1 MASDLS
7 KDQFRGLL
15 IPDPRLS
22 TIWTGQSSFNQADPQ
37 PGIPAAQGNYNLSLT
52 SSGAQS
58 ANTEFRVRTM
68 GAGTPSKV
76 GPGSFAWKHSAD
88 ADTAY
93 RGWDVPNVITGFESI
108 TWSDADSAIH
118 PTVVTLDDQTVI
130 CAYHRKQ
137 NSGTENTICVRV
149 MSPGSSSFGSE
160 IELFA
165 EVGAL
170 TAAIQFTFGQHLVK
184 MANDRVLLYYFTHNG
199 TVGNIRAYE
208 STDKGATWSIA
219 ASTVLR
225 NPISVT
231 NAAASAAATTD
242 KLSRIRAAY
251 GGGQVLLMVGVKS
264 DNTNLENRELW
275 KQYASDS
282 DGLFF
287 EKVEDAPEVTS
298 GLSTKNI
305 FYELSK
311 FDVLYQGGSFV
322 VSSTQNP
329 TGISQSTVSLAR
341 IGSAFQNLTSGSYV
355 STADLGIRFNQIT
368 SGVYFYEDELTMCTG
383 GDGKIYIYAVGV
395 VNNSSLA
402 RYGVCFMSKDDAES
416 IEFLGDSNE
425 IVGDD
430 AGEINPGGVWWSY
443 GNNSTA
449 PKNYA
454 VTFARGRVL
463 LLANHRADPGNEDD
477 SLSMIP
483 IGGSSTTT
491 MPSIDG
497 YNDETKRGA
506 WDYNWLPFD
515 IPGGAASAGYWT
527 KTTTGGTEALTSAK
541 LVLTTGASQSLYY
554 SSSPTTSVFTEGL
567 IVRFSLSCTP
577 ADLTKRHI
585 AVRIRLSTGGG
596 SPIDDY
602 DVTIAFYPGKF
613 LVYDNNG
620 SSQIGSDVALDMT
633 TEREF
638 IVAMKGGVSG
648 SGAGDG
654 KYQVWYRTKNSE
666 SDREWTKS
674 IGSTTVHN
682 NIITPAGTNLARWGH
697 IISGA
702 GVSRWSEFHL
712 SKGHSAGEN
721 IVEQTNPTGLWA
733 KPYAPI
739 GYRAYLSGG
748 TYITAHGGPARKNDL
763 YFVDTRYGYPIS
775 RILFSESQTPRVAW
789 RSTDLTQK
797 TIALALDN
805 TILGTD
811 DSFPGNDVIG
821 ISLVGINWKTGEL
834 QGYNSGTASWA
845 TIAEIDSASGM
856 SSLGWTREGG
866 SVMPGGGSSGSQY
879 LYTAEFAGGTF
890 GLQDGT
896 GTNLRKIVTNTGGK
910 WSGST
915 VQKLPTVLLDGA
927 AASDRSSGSLGYIM
941 SPNVTVIAK
950 LNGAKYAGYRLMIDA
965 QSTVDGYFEIGTMV
979 VGWVEAFGRQYSRGR
994 IIETTANTSVVAR
1007 TDGTTTSKNYGPS
1020 QRVVQ
1025 FSWTDGVDVSS
1036 VQGSS
1041 PDPDYILGS
1050 SDGSA
1055 KPIASVGDVPYQIEG
1070 IVRMMNGPDKAVVY
1084 LPSVDKSGNT
1094 ITLNRRHQFVAGR
1107 LTSPARLESVVGDE
1121 NADPGEVFRVA
1132 TVSIE
1137 EIV

>member
-7 KDQFRGLL
+7 KAQFRGLL

-22 TIWTGQSSFNQADPQ
+22 TIWEGQSSFNQADPQ
-37 PGIPAAQGNYNLSLT
+37 PGIPAAQGSYSLSLT
-52 SSGAQS
+52 SSGTQS
-58 ANTEFRVRTM
+58 ANTEFRVRTV
-68 GAGTPSKV
+68 GAGTPSKN

-88 ADTAY
+88 SSTSY

-108 TWSDADSAIH
+108 TWSDANSAIH

-149 MSPGSSSFGSE
+149 MSPGSSTFGSE

-165 EVGAL
+165 EVGAP
-170 TAAIQFTFGQHLVK
+170 TAAIQFTFGQHLLK
-184 MANDRVLLYYFTHNG
+184 MPGDRVLLYYFTHNG

-219 ASTVLR
+219 ANTVLR
-225 NPISVT
+225 DPIPVT
-231 NAAASAAATTD
+231 NSPASAGATTD

-264 DNTNLENRELW
+264 DNTNLTNRELW

-287 EKVEDAPEVTS
+287 EKVEDAPESVS
-298 GLSTKNI
+298 SIASQNI

-322 VSSTQNP
+322 VGSTQNHVNS
-329 TGISQSTVSLAR
+329 GNNTVSLAK
-341 IGSAFQNLTSGSYV
+341 IGSAFQNLTSSSHI
-355 STADLGIRFNQIT
+355 STSNLGVAFNQIT
-368 SGVYFYEDELTMCTG
+368 SGVYFYEDELTMCAG
-383 GDGKIYIYAVGV
+383 DDGKIYIYTIGV
-395 VNNSSLA
+395 VNNSSLN

-416 IEFLGDSNE
+416 IEFLGDSTE
-425 IVGDD
+425 IVSDD
-430 AGEINPGGVWWSY
+430 GAEVNPGGVWWSY
-443 GNNSTA
+443 NNNSTA
-449 PKNYA
+449 PKNYS

-463 LLANHRADPGNEDD
+463 LLTNHRADPGNEDD
-477 SLSMIP
+477 SLSMLP
-483 IGGSSTTT
+483 VGGSSTVT

-497 YNDETKRGA
+497 YNDETKRGG

-515 IPGGAASAGYWT
+515 IPGGASSGGYWT
-527 KTTTGGTEALTSAK
+527 KSGSGSESLASAK
-541 LVLTTGASQSLYY
+541 LSLVTSGASLVHY
-554 SSSPTTSVFTEGL
+554 SSSPTTSVFDQGL
-567 IVRFSLSCTP
+567 IVRFSLTCITS
-577 ADLTKRHI
+577 DITKRHI
-585 AVRIRLSTGGG
+585 GVRIRLSAGGG
-596 SPIDDY
+596 SPTDDY
-602 DVTIAFYPGKF
+602 DVTIAFHPGKF
-613 LVYDNNG
+613 LVYDNNA
-620 SSQIGSDVALDMT
+620 SAQIGADVTLDMT

-638 IVAMKGGVSG
+638 IVAMKGGVTG
-648 SGAGDG
+648 SGAADG
-654 KYQVWYRTKNSE
+654 SYQVWYRTKNSA

-674 IGSTTVHN
+674 IGSTTVQN
-682 NIITPAGTNLARWGH
+682 DTSSPSGTNLVRWGH
-697 IISGA
+697 LIVGGGTSG
-702 GVSRWSEFHL
+702 WSEFHL

-721 IVEQTNPTGLWA
+721 IIDQTNPAGLWA
-733 KPYAPI
+733 KPYAPV

-748 TYITAHGGPARKNDL
+748 TFITAHGGPARKNDL

-775 RILFSESQTPRVAW
+775 RVMFSESQTPRVKW

-797 TIALALDN
+797 TIALALDAI
-805 TILGTD
+805 ILGAD

-821 ISLVGINWKTGEL
+821 ISLLGINWRTGEL
-834 QGYNSGTASWA
+834 QGYNSTSASWV
-845 TIAEIDSASGM
+845 TVAEIDAASGM
-856 SSLGWTREGG
+856 TSLGWTREGG

-879 LYTAEFAGGTF
+879 LHTNEFAGGTF

-896 GTNLRKIVTNTGGK
+896 GTNLRKILGNTSGK

-915 VQKLPTVLLDGA
+915 TQKLPTVLLEGA
-927 AASDRSSGSLGYIM
+927 EASDRSAGSLGHII

-965 QSTVDGYFEIGTMV
+965 QSTVDGYFEIGNIII
-979 VGWVEAFGRQYSRGR
+979 GWVEAFGRQYSRGR
-994 IIETTANTSVVAR
+994 IIETAANTSVVSR

-1020 QRVVQ
+1020 QRSVQ

-1036 VQGSS
+1036 VQGAS

-1050 SDGSA
+1050 TDGSA
-1055 KPIASVGDVPYQIEG
+1055 KPIASVGDAPYQIEG
-1070 IVRMMNGPDKAVVY
+1070 IVRMMEGPNKAVVY
-1084 LPSVDKSGNT
+1084 LPSVDRAGNT

-1107 LTSPARLESVVGDE
+1107 IMTPARIESVVGDE
-1121 NADPGEVFRVA
+1121 NTDPGEVFRVA
-1132 TVSIE
+1132 SVNLE